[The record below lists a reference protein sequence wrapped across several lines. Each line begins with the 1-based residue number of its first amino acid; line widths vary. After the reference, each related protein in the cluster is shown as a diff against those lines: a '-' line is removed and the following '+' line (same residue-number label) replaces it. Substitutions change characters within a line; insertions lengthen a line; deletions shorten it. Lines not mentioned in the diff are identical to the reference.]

1 MWSEASGIS
10 SLSIIRP
17 AALSRSVHH
26 GHHHLFLSLD
36 FLIEQ
41 QNRGMK
47 KKLTSLIQLDK
58 ISHGLFPCRHI
69 LRRGFS
75 SKGDIQFGSVVSN
88 PGFGQLL

>member
-1 MWSEASGIS
+1 MSTTVIIIS
-10 SLSIIRP
+10 
-17 AALSRSVHH
+17 
-26 GHHHLFLSLD
+26 FLSLD

-41 QNRGMK
+41 PKKNE